1 VVWKTVHL
9 DDGRRNPPSTAVR
22 REVWA
27 KIPKNFMALMV
38 LNLLYERTLG
48 KPTIG
53 QLANNQQREF
63 KFPNEGF
70 FPMTRGRFP
79 SDISKLDSHK

>member
-1 VVWKTVHL
+1 MFFPARK
-9 DDGRRNPPSTAVR
+9 AVDACVPGGG
-22 REVWA
+22 EVG
-27 KIPKNFMALMV
+27 M

-53 QLANNQQREF
+53 QLANNQRREF

-79 SDISKLDSHK
+79 SDITKLDSHK

>member
-1 VVWKTVHL
+1 MLQEKRQML
-9 DDGRRNPPSTAVR
+9 
-22 REVWA
+22 
-27 KIPKNFMALMV
+27 

-70 FPMTRGRFP
+70 FPNDTWKV
-79 SDISKLDSHK
+79 SK

>member
-1 VVWKTVHL
+1 ML
-9 DDGRRNPPSTAVR
+9 
-22 REVWA
+22 
-27 KIPKNFMALMV
+27 INFNDHSVSQRKSEMWQCL

-53 QLANNQQREF
+53 QLANNQRREF

>member
-1 VVWKTVHL
+1 METQFLWVA
-9 DDGRRNPPSTAVR
+9 DAV
-22 REVWA
+22 EQG
-27 KIPKNFMALMV
+27 KFDIKYYPGKENLGNYL

-53 QLANNQQREF
+53 QLANNQRREF

-79 SDISKLDSHK
+79 SDITKLDSHK

>member
-1 VVWKTVHL
+1 
-9 DDGRRNPPSTAVR
+9 
-22 REVWA
+22 
-27 KIPKNFMALMV
+27 M

-79 SDISKLDSHK
+79 SDILKLDSHT